1 MTQPFD
7 PGPFDGSGGRPPQEP
22 PRPGFAPAAP
32 GPGPT
37 GVPPESRPGAGAPP
51 SAAADQTRRLAA
63 ACVDLVL
70 SVLILYAGFILVM
83 LANLAA
89 VTLLQLPDN
98 QVSLTVGMV
107 LACAVALAATLC
119 YHWLPVA
126 RRGQTPGKRIAG
138 IRVVAAATGLP
149 PSRGQAA
156 GRAAVTG
163 LLVLPCLLGHLV
175 SGILVAADEAAGRS
189 LPDRAARTR
198 VVAA

>member
-22 PRPGFAPAAP
+22 PRPGFAPADPAP
-32 GPGPT
+32 GPA
-37 GVPPESRPGAGAPP
+37 GVPPGPPPGRAPRPP
-51 SAAADQTRRLAA
+51 AADQTPRLVA

-89 VTLLQLPDN
+89 VTLLGLPDN
-98 QVSLTVGMV
+98 RTSVTAGTV
-107 LACAVALAATLC
+107 LACAVALAAVVC

-126 RRGQTPGKRIAG
+126 RRGQTLGKRIAG
-138 IRVVAAATGLP
+138 IRVVASATGLP
-149 PSRGQAA
+149 PARGRAA
-156 GRAAVTG
+156 GRAAVTA

-175 SGILVAADEAAGRS
+175 SGILVASGGAAGRS